1 MNRVEIYGRSCSESA
16 KLTQTLIQLAS
27 QLASQLATNH
37 QPNQQLDH
45 QQPNQNEQICKL
57 TTKYYQA
64 ELYIK
69 YLPLEITPPTSS
81 PQAILIQWGT
91 QQKEHLSAFLK
102 PFQSSQS
109 HSRLVIVHLDPETLE
124 EDQEWHEIC
133 FQYGFECHSSSDLAQ
148 ASMSWQCCPWP
159 NIHPYSSSKSINNNN
174 PLLIDQ
180 SNPQVHPG
188 LSDDLDETDT
198 TSPRLTRQSSQ
209 DPPPNATK
217 TGEELKFE
225 DDFDEFV
232 SAETGA
238 TTQWD
243 KLEEEEDISA
253 AEVDEMV
260 STLFGPDGPSDA
272 AAPLGDLESLLGNLH
287 RLKLQAASLDL
298 SARQR
303 LASRVALAVQ
313 SRLDPDH

>member
-91 QQKEHLSAFLK
+91 QQKVSHIHSSNLSRKAFDHQKQEHLSAFLK

-180 SNPQVHPG
+180 SNPQVHP
-188 LSDDLDETDT
+188 
-198 TSPRLTRQSSQ
+198 
-209 DPPPNATK
+209 
-217 TGEELKFE
+217 GEELKFE